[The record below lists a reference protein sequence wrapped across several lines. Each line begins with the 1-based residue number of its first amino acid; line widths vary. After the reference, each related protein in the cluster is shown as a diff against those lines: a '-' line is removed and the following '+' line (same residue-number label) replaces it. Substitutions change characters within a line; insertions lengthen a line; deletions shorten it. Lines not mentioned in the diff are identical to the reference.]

1 MQGFLEKV
9 FGKEKKNQKNPSQF
23 VFHLPT
29 SLLSLEIESTSL
41 KLLIA

>member
-1 MQGFLEKV
+1 MQGFLEK
-9 FGKEKKNQKNPSQF
+9 KKKIKKIPSQF

-29 SLLSLEIESTSL
+29 SPLSLEIESAYL